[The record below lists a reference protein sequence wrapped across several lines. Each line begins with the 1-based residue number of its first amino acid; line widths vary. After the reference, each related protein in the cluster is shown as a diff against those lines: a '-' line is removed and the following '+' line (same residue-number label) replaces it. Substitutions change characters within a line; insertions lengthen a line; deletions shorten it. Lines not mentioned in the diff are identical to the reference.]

1 MISSSRHGAGPCFLT
16 YVATVALASLAW
28 ETAQMP
34 LYTLWDTGG
43 GWDVALNVIRC
54 TGANMVIAAG
64 CLLGAILIGRGRHW
78 PHQGY
83 LRCAVLACALGIGYT
98 LYSEWLNV
106 YVKGTWAYS
115 DHMPLMP
122 PLDVGLSP
130 LMQWLVLP
138 SAALFV
144 ARRARE

>member
-1 MISSSRHGAGPCFLT
+1 M
-16 YVATVALASLAW
+16 YVATIALASLAW

-64 CLLGAILIGRGRHW
+64 CLLGAILIGHGRRW

-83 LRCAVLACALGIGYT
+83 LRCAVVACGLGMGYT
-98 LYSEWLNV
+98 VYSEWLNV

-122 PLDVGLSP
+122 LLDVGLSP
-130 LMQWLVLP
+130 LLQWLVLP
-138 SAALFV
+138 SVALFV